1 MNTAYVFNVAFI
13 LVDISII
20 IDIKSSFICGKSS
33 NKWPKYYNQD
43 LFVYLSKF
51 VKCLHNLLT
60 INLAI
65 PF

>member
-1 MNTAYVFNVAFI
+1 MNTAYIFNVAFI

-20 IDIKSSFICGKSS
+20 IDIKSSFICGKSN
-33 NKWPKYYNQD
+33 NKLPKYYNQD